1 MNLSCHELNINKLF
15 IGQKGFTLL
24 EILIATS
31 IFSMLIAAA
40 YVVLQQGVR
49 SRSIIDKRIDQLAE
63 IQHAFFILQQDIE
76 QITNRPVR
84 NVSQDYSPPLQIFKE
99 TQDDY
104 ARAIE
109 FTRSGWRNPLRMQR
123 SNLQRVNYRIEN
135 NQLIRRTWNSLD
147 RTPDTQFN
155 DLVLFSD
162 IEQWQT
168 RFLYK
173 GKWMNNWVNEPK
185 RNNKYDLPDALEV
198 QIFIENTGSLRRVF
212 KIVSSY

>member
-1 MNLSCHELNINKLF
+1 MISSSYEINTYKLF
-15 IGQKGFTLL
+15 IRQKGFTLL
-24 EILIATS
+24 EVLIAAS

-40 YVVLQQGVR
+40 YIVLQQGVR
-49 SRSIIDKRIDQLAE
+49 SRSIIDERTNRLAE

-84 NVSQDYSPPLQIFKE
+84 NVYQGYSPPLQIFNDA
-99 TQDDY
+99 QIDY

-109 FTRSGWRNPLRMQR
+109 FTRTGWRNPLRKQR

-135 NQLIRRTWNSLD
+135 NQLIRRTWISLD
-147 RTPDTQFN
+147 RTPETQFS
-155 DLVLFSD
+155 DLILFSD
-162 IEQWQT
+162 IERWQT

-173 GKWMNNWVNEPK
+173 GKWMDNWINKPK
-185 RNNKYDLPDALEV
+185 RNNKYDLPEALEIMIYV
-198 QIFIENTGSLRRVF
+198 KNLGTLRRVF